1 MIPLGVKMTPWIF
14 VEDAMEIV
22 LGSLWVRSESVWV
35 VMGLLR
41 IVAHHHR
48 IVSDLFEFFY
58 GLLGIAKNGYG
69 VLGYC

>member
-1 MIPLGVKMTPWIF
+1 MKMTPWIF
-14 VEDAMEIV
+14 FEDAMEIV

-41 IVAHHHR
+41 IVMHRYR

-58 GLLGIAKNGYG
+58 GLLGIAKNRYG
-69 VLGYC
+69 VLGCC